1 MAVAVVMD
9 FDGATLEMYDDVVE
23 KMGFPHGGAGAP
35 GSLFHWVTGTD
46 GGIRVVDVWERR
58 EDFEQFAAEKIGP
71 LSAEAGFPGPPKTQF
86 IDVHN
91 WMSAG

>member
-9 FDGATLEMYDDVVE
+9 FDGATLDQYDEIVA
-23 KMGFPHGGAGAP
+23 KMGFSPGSAGAP

-46 GGIRVVDVWERR
+46 GGMRVVDVWERQ

-71 LSAEAGFPGPPKTQF
+71 LGAEVGFPGAPKTQF
-86 IDVHN
+86 IQVHN
-91 WMSAG
+91 YLTAG